1 MYEVFKDGIRMEWSE
16 KLSEPE
22 QMQEK
27 LKAGCTI
34 KIDGKKVKKCAKKA
48 HD

>member
-27 LKAGCTI
+27 LKAGCKI
-34 KIDGKKVKKCAKKA
+34 KFGGKAVKVIAKKA
-48 HD
+48 ND